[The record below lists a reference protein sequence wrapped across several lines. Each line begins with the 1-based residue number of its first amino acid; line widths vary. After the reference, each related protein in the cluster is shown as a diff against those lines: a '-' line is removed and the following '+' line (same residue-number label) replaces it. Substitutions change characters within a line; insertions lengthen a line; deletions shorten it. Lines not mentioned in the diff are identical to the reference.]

1 MKKSKKAIVD
11 LLTSANKRKDNRFQ
25 NLVLNL
31 ALQKLDSED
40 FEFDGEAVYTVGK
53 DCLIYCLSN
62 SESFVVPD
70 TVKVI
75 GEQAFHQKSRL
86 RRVILPAGL
95 EVIEKDAFS
104 DCDALDDVHVPASV
118 KRIGDYAFSECD
130 ELKMIT
136 FEGLPEKMNKNVLA
150 DCDDL
155 HRIVVPTGTFKAFSK
170 LFHYDGDKEYI
181 ILEQADN
188 KIVDRQ
194 MAADAAK
201 GKGKDKVKGKD
212 KDKEARKADRKT
224 AGKKLAK
231 SDKAD
236 NTADADKSGKPRHAD
251 NSGKPQKRVS
261 ARRRTTAKDE
271 TVANPASK

>member
-1 MKKSKKAIVD
+1 M
-11 LLTSANKRKDNRFQ
+11 TSANKRKDNRFQ

-201 GKGKDKVKGKD
+201 GKGKDKVQGKD